1 MKRFNHSGEINLAKE
16 SKQKEI
22 IFTYDI
28 VGAPEFSNANGNFGT
43 SVNITETYDKQIF
56 DTVCLETKYF
66 ENNNTEK
73 EYIVNDQIY
82 LVYKDSDDTY
92 ASVFNNYQFIIN
104 VLYNAEYTRWIIYDP
119 VMCRYKIVARKI

>member
-1 MKRFNHSGEINLAKE
+1 MKKFNHSGEINLTKE
-16 SKQKEI
+16 WKQEKTI
-22 IFTYDI
+22 LTYDI
-28 VGAPEFSNANGNFGT
+28 VSAPGFSNANINVGKTF
-43 SVNITETYDKQIF
+43 NIQLDKQIF

-92 ASVFNNYQFIIN
+92 ASVFDNYQFIIN

>member
-28 VGAPEFSNANGNFGT
+28 VGAPGFSNANINVGKSF
-43 SVNITETYDKQIF
+43 NIQLDKQIF

-66 ENNNTEK
+66 EKNNIKND
-73 EYIVNDQIY
+73 YIVNDQIY
-82 LVYKDSDDTY
+82 LVYKNSDDSY
-92 ASVFNNYQFIIN
+92 ATVFTNEQFIIN
-104 VLYNAEYTRWIIYDP
+104 VLYNEEYTRWIIYDP